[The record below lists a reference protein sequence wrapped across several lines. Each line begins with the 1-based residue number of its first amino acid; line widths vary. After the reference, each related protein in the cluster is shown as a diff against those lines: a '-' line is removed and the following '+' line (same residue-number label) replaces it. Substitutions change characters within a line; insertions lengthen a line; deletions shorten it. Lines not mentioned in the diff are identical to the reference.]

1 MLAPST
7 SAASS
12 ALAGGRTNARPSR
25 AARQVIASAP
35 RTGRSS
41 PLSES
46 SPANSYFEMPS
57 AWSWRDAARMPSAI
71 GRSNRPL
78 SLGSSAGARLTVMRR
93 AGNSKR
99 EFTSAARTRS
109 RLSFTSVSGRPTM
122 VNEGSPFPRCTSTV
136 TSGASSPESA
146 RLWSTASDI
155 AGYFCPSFASSS
167 ATRVSSSESFSRV
180 RASTLAWIS
189 SSSRVARSSLAKAA
203 ESSARR
209 FFSTSLAGLA
219 ARKSLIRALSS
230 SSMRVWVIEI
240 ASSVESSTGV
250 NASAPGLAD
259 RTGIVHNAF
268 VVPHASAGD
277 FVLPLPQSLSP
288 LIGNKKKSGMGR
300 AQAGSSFHQLKGPAM
315 KTLFLASA
323 VSALFAVPTTVLAQA
338 RPGGVPTLDKVLEAS
353 GISVS
358 GYIDAGYTHS
368 DRNVETGFST
378 RVFDSQNNSFVLHQL
393 GVSISK
399 QPKQGFGG
407 VVNFTAGR
415 DAEVINSFGA
425 TTSQVDLT
433 QAYAQYAR
441 GPLTLIAGKFV
452 TLQGTEVIWS
462 PTNPNISRSI
472 LFGAIP
478 FTHTGVRATWAL
490 SDAASLD

>member
-57 AWSWRDAARMPSAI
+57 AWSWREAARMPSAI

-99 EFTSAARTRS
+99 EFTIAARTRS
-109 RLSFTSVSGRPTM
+109 RLSCTSVSGRPAM
-122 VNEGSPFPRCTSTV
+122 VNEGRPFPRCTSTV
-136 TSGASSPESA
+136 TSGASRPESA

-155 AGYFCPSFASSS
+155 AGYFCPSLASSS
-167 ATRVSSSESFSRV
+167 ATRVSSSVSFSRV
-180 RASTLAWIS
+180 RVSTLAWIS
-189 SSSRVARSSLAKAA
+189 SSSRVAKSSLANAA

-300 AQAGSSFHQLKGPAM
+300 AEAGSSFHQLKGPAM
-315 KTLFLASA
+315 KKLFLASA
-323 VSALFAVPTTVLAQA
+323 VSALFAAPTTVLAQA
-338 RPGGVPTLDKVLEAS
+338 KPGAVPTLDKVLEAS

-358 GYIDAGYTHS
+358 GYIDAGYTHA
-368 DRNVETGFST
+368 DRNIEGTT
-378 RVFDSQNNSFVLHQL
+378 PAPRVFDNQNNSFGLHQL

-399 QPKQGFGG
+399 QPKEGFGG
-407 VVNFTAGR
+407 LVNFTMGK
-415 DAEVINSFGA
+415 DAPVINSTNPNDPVA
-425 TTSQVDLT
+425 SQFDLT
-433 QAYAQYAR
+433 QAYAQYA
-441 GPLTLIAGKFV
+441 
-452 TLQGTEVIWS
+452 
-462 PTNPNISRSI
+462 
-472 LFGAIP
+472 
-478 FTHTGVRATWAL
+478 
-490 SDAASLD
+490 

>member
-12 ALAGGRTNARPSR
+12 ALPGGRTNARPSR

-57 AWSWRDAARMPSAI
+57 ASSWREAARMPSAI

-122 VNEGSPFPRCTSTV
+122 VNEGRPFARCTSTV
-136 TSGASSPESA
+136 TSGASRPESA

-219 ARKSLIRALSS
+219 ARKSLIRALCS

-259 RTGIVHNAF
+259 RTGIVHNDF

-277 FVLPLPQSLSP
+277 LVVPLPRSLSP
-288 LIGNKKKSGMGR
+288 LIGNQKKSGTGR
-300 AQAGSSFHQLKGPAM
+300 AEAGSSFHQLKGPAM
-315 KTLFLASA
+315 KKLFLASA
-323 VSALFAVPTTVLAQA
+323 VSALFAAPTTVLAQA
-338 RPGGVPTLDKVLEAS
+338 KPGAVPTLDKVLEAS

-358 GYIDAGYTHS
+358 GYIDMQYTHAN
-368 DRNVETGFST
+368 RNLETGFST
-378 RVFDSQNNSFVLHQL
+378 RVFDSQNNSFALHQFGL
-393 GVSISK
+393 SVSK
-399 QPKQGFGG
+399 LPKEGFGG
-407 VVNFTAGR
+407 LVNVTAGKDAQLIHSLSGVVR
-415 DAEVINSFGA
+415 DTGGDAVPD
-425 TTSQVDLT
+425 TSLFDLT

-441 GPLTLIAGKFV
+441 GPLTLIVGKFV
-452 TLQGTEVIWS
+452 TLQGSEVIWS
-462 PTNPNISRSI
+462 PTNLNTSHSI

-478 FTHTGVRATWAL
+478 FTHT
-490 SDAASLD
+490 